1 MSFDNLVYI
10 DLAEKTAARVEMQQ
24 KTNEGIVKDGYTPKP
39 KIIKKAD
46 DDQKAADKSAAEP
59 LVDGQNDSNTIVI
72 DFNKKPGKDMATPD
86 KAATIP
92 ESQKTPRTER
102 RRQSEVVNGP
112 VNADF
117 GTADPSSS
125 NNSQQKKKESNSKL
139 TQ

>member
-59 LVDGQNDSNTIVI
+59 LVDVQNESNTIVI

-102 RRQSEVVNGP
+102 RR
-112 VNADF
+112 
-117 GTADPSSS
+117 
-125 NNSQQKKKESNSKL
+125 
-139 TQ
+139 